1 MEKEVIKQ
9 KEEEI
14 LRSAAFGGS
23 FANKEVRWSFP
34 GLYLCFPMEALD
46 LRCVLGSRVRVVL
59 GVLLAH
65 VTSIDA
71 RRSWRGVPRAF
82 GVTFV
87 LLGVALFLAS
97 LRVAAA
103 FPITFGPWHWFPGS
117 LWAFCC
123 PHKPGPI
130 CPLSNPHARPVEGGG
145 LNSSP

>member
-1 MEKEVIKQ
+1 
-9 KEEEI
+9 
-14 LRSAAFGGS
+14 
-23 FANKEVRWSFP
+23 
-34 GLYLCFPMEALD
+34 MEALD

-123 PHKPGPI
+123 PHAPGVRI
-130 CPLSNPHARPVEGGG
+130 ARVNEQDAPAKQASTRATTE
-145 LNSSP
+145 PRTRAAKR